1 MRASA
6 CGARRRLIA
15 HSTTTLARRHSFL
28 DILLRR
34 ECSARRPFGGEAA
47 IPQYPPPEKGPSATS
62 LPARGA
68 RERGTAC
75 SPRRSGL
82 PPYLVLARRR
92 GSPILSAC
100 SLRST
105 SRRSVGALAPH
116 GEVLARE
123 GALAAHA
130 MVPAA
135 KCSALRQGKCACAF
149 VEAELCRRSASSYV
163 GDDPPFRLLLRRL
176 APPGSHRRA
185 SRPLQN
191 PGCIPRS
198 RSLSACPPVS
208 PRFP

>member
-1 MRASA
+1 MLSEAERAPPILSA
-6 CGARRRLIA
+6 C
-15 HSTTTLARRHSFL
+15 
-28 DILLRR
+28 
-34 ECSARRPFGGEAA
+34 SA
-47 IPQYPPPEKGPSATS
+47 KG
-62 LPARGA
+62 
-68 RERGTAC
+68 
-75 SPRRSGL
+75 
-82 PPYLVLARRR
+82 

-163 GDDPPFRLLLRRL
+163 GDDPPFRLLLRRV

-185 SRPLQN
+185 SRPLQRDAS
-191 PGCIPRS
+191 PVPVPFR
-198 RSLSACPPVS
+198 LVPTKWVS